1 MWFVGMF
8 TSTTLKT
15 SDYRLHMVV
24 YDFMPQLVRL
34 LGEPVRLLGEGAGK
48 VLQESNL
55 LQCLENQYSSHSTV
69 IKHSLLITRD
79 SYPTVHEVTLLT
91 FHKNINPVCKCA
103 HIDTFCKSGAVTYP
117 NRAVSFEL
125 Y

>member
-55 LQCLENQYSSHSTV
+55 LQCLENQ
-69 IKHSLLITRD
+69 
-79 SYPTVHEVTLLT
+79 
-91 FHKNINPVCKCA
+91 
-103 HIDTFCKSGAVTYP
+103 
-117 NRAVSFEL
+117 
-125 Y
+125 